1 MKNLPIRT
9 QDRTMLGYEGMGVEY
24 VHLPPEQPELHKR
37 DSLKVYFNVLRRRK
51 WYIIIPI
58 LLVVPMLIASAV
70 LEEPSYR
77 SSARVQI
84 EPANLRGITNRD
96 DFPFLRSNL
105 REEDLLTEYQLIRS
119 EEHLAEVVDRLGLQ
133 DKLVEKNDLM
143 SRLKLLKGQ
152 VMAVVKRLKNR
163 AFALV
168 GIEREPKASP
178 SSAEGIDLQRL
189 AAISALKQSLS
200 VQPQQGG
207 QLVDIIVDGLVPV
220 DVALQANTV
229 AEVYIDKNFEKK
241 QAGTQAAIE
250 KLIDQTDDLRRKMY
264 EAEAQIHQF
273 RQERGITSPDPNE
286 RGRVIAAS
294 LTRLENEYWDARTA
308 REEVESRLRSLE
320 DLARRDIRALK
331 TVPPYMDP
339 HMIGSIMRLRNQY
352 LDLDAQI
359 GTNRRIYRPKHPVM
373 VRLNT
378 QLAQTREAV
387 NAEFQKGIAALRAE
401 FNVRRG
407 RESDILQ
414 QLTEQKRETQGA
426 NATLSDFERK
436 QHEAE
441 SFRDLYR
448 QTSRQLRVLQMEQAT
463 IINNIKLIK
472 RAMTP
477 LQPTPSNAFTN
488 FFAGIALAGC
498 LGVGFAFVREYLD
511 NRFKEADEV
520 EPFLQ
525 IPFLGVVPH
534 YAQGKGRA
542 YEPVSLREPGSV
554 AAESYRILRTRL
566 QSAAPRMKTLL
577 VTSALPSEGKST
589 TTANMGIAF
598 ARLGLRVLL
607 VDIDL
612 RRPSLHRHFWI
623 SNSEGLATAL
633 LDGGDWQNFLQD
645 TPVASLKVLP
655 TGFNT
660 HNPSDLLSLRSTQ
673 KLIDEFKQSFD
684 FIIFDGPIVLSIPD
698 VEIVAPWMD
707 GVVMVH
713 YPERCDKPSVL
724 NAKMLLERVNS
735 TILGIIFNNIRK
747 QDQKYYHQQRT
758 YYSQNLYSGAE
769 QYDLDRHAVRELEVT
784 ETEANP
790 HGAVFANEELAP
802 LVETPFEHRYAD
814 VPEDDLD
821 IHLHRVIVNPTIAG
835 QLADAEHTFL
845 ILDLELRNTS
855 PTRSTATFDPQ
866 AAMIRWPQTDDH
878 EAEPIRCDAVTEQ
891 MPRGFKEEVELT
903 EGETKRGLMAFR
915 IPAEVSACQFEYA
928 GYRTEIALGL

>member
-1 MKNLPIRT
+1 
-9 QDRTMLGYEGMGVEY
+9 MLGYEGMGVDY
-24 VHLPPEQPELHKR
+24 VHLSPEQPELHKR

-51 WYIIIPI
+51 WYIIVPI
-58 LLVVPMLIASAV
+58 LLVVPLLIASAV

-77 SSARVQI
+77 SSARVLI
-84 EPANLRGITNRD
+84 KPANLKVIDIETVFRNH
-96 DFPFLRSNL
+96 L

-119 EEHLAEVVDRLGLQ
+119 EEHIAEVVDRLNLQ
-133 DKLVEKNDLM
+133 DKLVEKKDLM
-143 SRLKLLKGQ
+143 SRLKLLKGE
-152 VMAVVKRLKNR
+152 VMGVVKRLKSR

-168 GIEREPKASP
+168 GIQREPSASP
-178 SSAEGIDLQRL
+178 SFADEVDLKRL
-189 AAISALKQSLS
+189 AAIGELKQALS

-207 QLVDIIVDGLVPV
+207 QLVDIIVDGMLPR
-220 DVALQANTV
+220 DVAAQANTV
-229 AEVYIDKNFEKK
+229 AEVYIDKNFEKR

-250 KLIDQTDDLRRKMY
+250 MLVGQTAEWRQKMY
-264 EAEAQIHQF
+264 EAEARLHQF
-273 RQERGITSPDPNE
+273 RQDEGITSRASDD
-286 RGRVIAAS
+286 RGRAIAAT
-294 LTRLENEYWDARTA
+294 LTRLEEEYREARRA
-308 REEVESRLRSLE
+308 REDVESRLRSLE
-320 DLARRDIRALK
+320 ALARSDIRALK
-331 TVPPYMDP
+331 TVPPYLDQ
-339 HMIGSIMRLRNQY
+339 HMIASIMRLRSQY
-352 LDLDAQI
+352 LDLEAQI
-359 GTNRRIYRPKHPVM
+359 ANNRRIYRPKHPVM
-373 VRLNT
+373 VRLNS
-378 QLAQTREAV
+378 QLAQTRDVV

-401 FNVRRG
+401 FNIRRT
-407 RESDILQ
+407 RESDVLEL
-414 QLTEQKRETQGA
+414 LTEQKGKTQGA
-426 NATLSDFERK
+426 NAALSDFERK
-436 QHEAE
+436 QAEAE
-441 SFRDLYR
+441 SYRNLYSRTSERLRDL
-448 QTSRQLRVLQMEQAT
+448 QMDQAT
-463 IINNIKLIK
+463 IINNVKLVK
-472 RAMTP
+472 RAIAP
-477 LQPTPSNAFTN
+477 LQPVPSNAFTN

-525 IPFLGVVPH
+525 VPFLGLVPH

-707 GVVMVH
+707 GVLMVH

-735 TILGIIFNNIRK
+735 TILGVVFNNIRK

-758 YYSQNLYSGAE
+758 YYSQNLYAGAE
-769 QYDLDRHAVRELEVT
+769 QYDLDRNAVRELQVAET
-784 ETEANP
+784 ETAK
-790 HGAVFANEELAP
+790 HGAVFANEEPAP
-802 LVETPFEHRYAD
+802 VGRYAD
-814 VPEDDLD
+814 GAEDNLD
-821 IHLHRVIVNPTIAG
+821 IHLHRVIVNHAIDG
-835 QLADAEHTFL
+835 ELADADQMFL

-855 PTRSTATFDPQ
+855 PTHAAVTFDPQ
-866 AAMIRWPQTDDH
+866 AAMIRLHQTDDR
-878 EAEPIRCDAVTEQ
+878 EPEPIRCDAVTEQ
-891 MPRGFKEEVELT
+891 MQRGFRGKVKLT
-903 EGETKRGLMAFR
+903 EQETKRGVMAFR
-915 IPAEVSACQFEYA
+915 IPARASACQFEYA
-928 GYRTEIALGL
+928 GHRTEVALGI

>member
-9 QDRTMLGYEGMGVEY
+9 QDRTMFAYEGMGVEY
-24 VHLPPEQPELHKR
+24 VNLPPEHPELHNR
-37 DSLKVYFNVLRRRK
+37 DSLKVYFNVLMRRK

-58 LLVVPMLIASAV
+58 VLLVPVLIAGAI
-70 LEEPSYR
+70 LEEPSYQA
-77 SSARVQI
+77 SAQVLI
-84 EPANLRGITNRD
+84 APANMKVINTEAVLW
-96 DFPFLRSNL
+96 PNL

-119 EEHLAEVVDRLGLQ
+119 EDHLGEVVDRLGLR
-133 DKLVEKNDLM
+133 DKLVEKTDLV
-143 SRLKLLKGQ
+143 SRLKVLKGKM
-152 VMAVVKRLKNR
+152 VGVAKRLKSR

-168 GIEREPKASP
+168 GIAEEPAVSP
-178 SSAEGIDLQRL
+178 SLVEGVDLQRL
-189 AAISALKQSLS
+189 AAIALLRGSLS
-200 VQPQQGG
+200 VEAQQGG
-207 QLVDIIVDGLVPV
+207 QLVDIIVRGLVPA

-241 QAGTQAAIE
+241 QAGSQAAIE
-250 KLIDQTDDLRRKMY
+250 KLMDQTADLRQKMY
-264 EAEAQIHQF
+264 KAEAELHRF
-273 RQERGITSPDPNE
+273 RLDRDITSFAPDD
-286 RGRVIAAS
+286 RGRSIVAA
-294 LTRLENEYWDARTA
+294 LTRLENEYQDARRA

-320 DLARRDIRALK
+320 ALARSDLRALR
-331 TVPPYMDP
+331 TVPPYLDQ
-339 HMIGSIMRLRNQY
+339 HMISSIMRLRSQY
-352 LDLDAQI
+352 LDLAAQI
-359 GTNRRIYRPKHPVM
+359 SANRQIYRPKHPVM

-378 QLAQTREAV
+378 QLAQTQDTV
-387 NAEFQKGIAALRAE
+387 NAEFQKGIAALQAE
-401 FNVRRG
+401 FDVRRE

-414 QLTEQKRETQGA
+414 QLTAQKRETQGA
-426 NATLSDFERK
+426 NAALSDFERK
-436 QHEAE
+436 QYEVA
-441 SFRDLYR
+441 SYRDLYQ
-448 QTSRQLRVLQMEQAT
+448 QTSKQLRVIQMEQAT
-463 IINNIKLIK
+463 IINNVKLTK
-472 RAMTP
+472 RALAP
-477 LQPTPSNAFTN
+477 LLPVPSNAFIN

-534 YAQGKGRA
+534 YDQGKGRA

-673 KLIDEFKQSFD
+673 KLIDEFKQFFD

-707 GVVMVH
+707 GVVLVH

-735 TILGIIFNNIRK
+735 TILGVVFNNIRR
-747 QDQKYYHQQRT
+747 QDQKYYHQQQT

-769 QYDLDRHAVRELEVT
+769 QYDLDRDAVRELQVAET
-784 ETEANP
+784 ETAK

-802 LVETPFEHRYAD
+802 MAKAHFDHRYGD
-814 VPEDDLD
+814 EPEDDLE
-821 IHLHRVIVNPTIAG
+821 IRLHRVIVNHMIDGKP
-835 QLADAEHTFL
+835 ADTDMMFL

-855 PTRSTATFDPQ
+855 STHSLVTFDSR
-866 AAMIRWPQTDDH
+866 AAMIRLPQTH
-878 EAEPIRCDAVTEQ
+878 GSELEPIRCDAVTEQ
-891 MPRGFKEEVELT
+891 MQRGFKGEVELT
-903 EGETKRGLMAFR
+903 ERETKRGVMAFR
-915 IPAEVSACQFEYA
+915 IPAGVSACQFEYA
-928 GYRTEIALGL
+928 GYRTDVTLGF

>member
-1 MKNLPIRT
+1 MKNLPIKT
-9 QDRTMLGYEGMGVEY
+9 QDRTMLGYEGLGVDY
-24 VHLPPEQPELHKR
+24 VHLPPDQPELHKR

-58 LLVVPMLIASAV
+58 LFVVPILVASAA
-70 LEEPSYR
+70 LEEPIYQA
-77 SSARVQI
+77 SARVQI
-84 EPANLRGITNRD
+84 KP
-96 DFPFLRSNL
+96 SNPQVL
-105 REEDLLTEYQLIRS
+105 DIRTLIQPELNVEDLLTEYQLIRS
-119 EEHLAEVVDRLGLQ
+119 EEHLVEVVDRLQLQ
-133 DKLVEKNDLM
+133 DKLTERNDLV
-143 SRLKLLKGQ
+143 SHLRRLKGDVVR
-152 VMAVVKRLKNR
+152 VMKRLKNR
-163 AFALV
+163 SLALI
-168 GIEREPKASP
+168 GIEREESIASV
-178 SSAEGIDLQRL
+178 EGDGVDMQRL
-189 AAISALKQSLS
+189 AALAALQQAIG

-207 QLVDIIVDGLVPV
+207 QLVDISVSSLVP
-220 DVALQANTV
+220 AHAAAQANTV

-250 KLIDQTDDLRRKMY
+250 KLINQTAELRQKMY
-264 EAEAQIHQF
+264 DAESKIHQF
-273 RQERGITSPDPNE
+273 RQARGITSFAPDD
-286 RGRVIAAS
+286 RSRIIAAS
-294 LTRLENEYWDARTA
+294 LSRLENEYNEARTA
-308 REEVESRLRSLE
+308 REEIESRLRSLE
-320 DLARRDIRALK
+320 SLARRDIRALK

-339 HMIGSIMRLRNQY
+339 HMIGSIMRLRSQY
-352 LDLDAQI
+352 IDLESQI
-359 GTNRRIYRPKHPVM
+359 ANNRKIYRLKHPVM
-373 VRLNT
+373 ARLTT
-378 QLAQTREAV
+378 QLAQTNSAID
-387 NAEFQKGIAALRAE
+387 AEFQKGIASLRAE
-401 FNVRRG
+401 FDIRRG
-407 RESDILQ
+407 REAAILK
-414 QLTEQKRETQGA
+414 QLTDQKQETQGA
-426 NATLSDFERK
+426 NTALSDFERM
-436 QHEAE
+436 QHEVE
-441 SFRDLYR
+441 SSRELYR
-448 QTSRQLRVLQMEQAT
+448 RTSERLRALQMDQAT
-463 IINNIKLIK
+463 IINNVKLIK
-472 RAMTP
+472 RATSP
-477 LQPTPSNAFTN
+477 LQPVPSNAFSN
-488 FFAGIALAGC
+488 FFAGVALAGC

-633 LDGGDWQNFLQD
+633 LDGGDWQSFLQD

-713 YPERCDKPSVL
+713 YPDRCDKPSVL

-735 TILGIIFNNIRK
+735 TILGVVFNNIRR

-758 YYSQNLYSGAE
+758 YYAQNLYSGAE
-769 QYDLDRHAVRELEVT
+769 QYDLDRDAVREIEIGQT
-784 ETEANP
+784 DAAN
-790 HGAVFANEELAP
+790 HGKVFANEEPAAG
-802 LVETPFEHRYAD
+802 FDDGYAD
-814 VPEDDLD
+814 VSGDELN
-821 IHLHRVIVNPTIAG
+821 IQLHRVIVNSTLG
-835 QLADAEHTFL
+835 DAEVDAERMFL
-845 ILDLELRNTS
+845 ILELELRNTS
-855 PTRSTATFDPQ
+855 PSSPVTFDPQ
-866 AAMIRWPQTDDH
+866 SAMIRLHSTNGSEP
-878 EAEPIRCDAVTEQ
+878 EPIHCDAATEQ
-891 MPRGFKEEVELT
+891 MQAGFKGEVELT
-903 EGETKRGLMAFR
+903 EQETKRGVMAFR
-915 IPAEVSACQFEYA
+915 IPTGVSECMFEYD
-928 GYRTEIALGL
+928 GHRTDVTLGF

>member
-9 QDRTMLGYEGMGVEY
+9 QDRTMLGYEGMGVDY

-37 DSLKVYFNVLRRRK
+37 DSIKVYFNVLRRRK

-58 LLVVPMLIASAV
+58 LLVVPLLITGAV

-77 SSARVQI
+77 SSARVLI
-84 EPANLRGITNRD
+84 ESANKVINIETVLR
-96 DFPFLRSNL
+96 PNL

-133 DKLVEKNDLM
+133 DKLVEKNDLV
-143 SRLKLLKGQ
+143 SRLKLLKGE
-152 VMAVVKRLKNR
+152 VVGVVKRLKSR

-168 GIEREPKASP
+168 GITREPTVSP
-178 SSAEGIDLQRL
+178 ALVEGVDLRRL

-200 VQPQQGG
+200 VEPQQGG
-207 QLVDIIVDGLVPV
+207 KLVDITVTGLVPT
-220 DVALQANTV
+220 DVAIQANTV

-250 KLIDQTDDLRRKMY
+250 KLIDQTADFRQKMY
-264 EAEAQIHQF
+264 KAESEIHQF
-273 RQERGITSPDPNE
+273 RQDRGITSFDPDD
-286 RGRVIAAS
+286 RGRAIAAT
-294 LTRLENEYWDARTA
+294 LTRLENEYRDARIA
-308 REEVESRLRSLE
+308 REEVEGRLRSLE
-320 DLARRDIRALK
+320 TLARRDLRALK
-331 TVPPYMDP
+331 TVPPFLDQ
-339 HMIGSIMRLRNQY
+339 HMIGSIMRLRGQY
-352 LDLDAQI
+352 LDLEAQI
-359 GTNRRIYRPKHPVM
+359 NTNRRIYRPKHPVM

-378 QLAQTREAV
+378 QLAQTREAA

-401 FNVRRG
+401 FDVRRG

-426 NATLSDFERK
+426 NAALSDFERK

-441 SFRDLYR
+441 SYRDLYR
-448 QTSRQLRVLQMEQAT
+448 QTSKQLRVIQMEQAT
-463 IINNIKLIK
+463 IINNVKLIK
-472 RAMTP
+472 RALAS
-477 LQPTPSNAFTN
+477 LQPVPSNALIN

-645 TPVASLKVLP
+645 TPVANLKVLP

-735 TILGIIFNNIRK
+735 TILGVVFNNIRR

-758 YYSQNLYSGAE
+758 YYSQNLYAGAE
-769 QYDLDRHAVRELEVT
+769 QYDLDRDAVRELQVV
-784 ETEANP
+784 ETESAK

-802 LVETPFEHRYAD
+802 MADGDFDRRYGD
-814 VPEDDLD
+814 EPEDDLD
-821 IHLHRVIVNPTIAG
+821 IRLHRVIVNHAIDGTV
-835 QLADAEHTFL
+835 ADTERMFL

-855 PTRSTATFDPQ
+855 PTRSSVTFDPQ
-866 AAMIRWPQTDDH
+866 AAIIRLHQTNGITP
-878 EAEPIRCDAVTEQ
+878 EPIRCDAVTEQ
-891 MPRGFKEEVELT
+891 MQRGINGEVELA
-903 EGETKRGLMAFR
+903 EQETKRGVMAFR
-915 IPAEVSACQFEYA
+915 IPAGVSACQFEYA
-928 GYRTEIALGL
+928 GYRTDVTLGF

>member
-1 MKNLPIRT
+1 MKNLPIKT
-9 QDRTMLGYEGMGVEY
+9 QDRTMLDYEGIGLDY
-24 VHLPPEQPELHKR
+24 VHLPAEPPELHKR

-58 LLVVPMLIASAV
+58 LLVVPILIASAV

-77 SSARVQI
+77 ASARIQI
-84 EPANLRGITNRD
+84 KSAHTIDIATLVRPDLRD
-96 DFPFLRSNL
+96 
-105 REEDLLTEYQLIRS
+105 EDLLTEYQLIRS

-133 DKLVEKNDLM
+133 DKLVARNDLM
-143 SRLKLLKGQ
+143 SR
-152 VMAVVKRLKNR
+152 VKRLKSHSIGAVKRLKSR
-163 AFALV
+163 AFRLV
-168 GIEREPKASP
+168 GIKRQP
-178 SSAEGIDLQRL
+178 SVSRPPAEAVDLKRL
-189 AAISALKQSLS
+189 AAIGMLRQSLS

-207 QLVDIIVDGLVPV
+207 QLVDIIVNGLVPA

-241 QAGTQAAIE
+241 QAGAQAAIE
-250 KLIDQTDDLRRKMY
+250 KLIGQTAELRQKMY
-264 EAEAQIHQF
+264 EAEANIHQF
-273 RQERGITSPDPNE
+273 RQDRGITSFAPGD
-286 RGRVIAAS
+286 RSRTIATA
-294 LTRLENEYWDARTA
+294 LNRLENEYREARLT

-320 DLARRDIRALK
+320 TLARSDIRALK
-331 TVPPYMDP
+331 TVPPYLDP

-352 LDLDAQI
+352 LDLEAQI
-359 GTNRRIYRPKHPVM
+359 GSNRRIYRPKHPVM

-378 QLAQTREAV
+378 QLAQTRDAI
-387 NAEFQKGIAALRAE
+387 NAEFQKGISGLRAE
-401 FNVRRG
+401 FNIRRG
-407 RESDILQ
+407 RESDFLQ
-414 QLTEQKRETQGA
+414 QLTEQKRETQSA
-426 NATLSDFERK
+426 NESLSDFERK
-436 QHEAE
+436 QLEAE
-441 SFRDLYR
+441 SFRNLYR
-448 QTSRQLRVLQMEQAT
+448 KTSERLRDLQMDQAT
-463 IINNIKLIK
+463 IINNVKLIK
-472 RAMTP
+472 HAMAP
-477 LQPTPSNAFTN
+477 LQPVSSNALTN
-488 FFAGIALAGC
+488 FFAGMALAGC

-577 VTSALPSEGKST
+577 ITSALPSEGKST

-633 LDGGDWQNFLQD
+633 LDGGDWQGFVQD
-645 TPVASLKVLP
+645 TPVANLKILP

-673 KLIDEFKQSFD
+673 KLIDEFKPSFD

-735 TILGIIFNNIRK
+735 TILGVVFNNIRR
-747 QDQKYYHQQRT
+747 QDQRYYHQQRT
-758 YYSQNLYSGAE
+758 YYSQNLYAGSE
-769 QYDLDRHAVRELEVT
+769 QYDLSRDAVREIHVGEKEVT
-784 ETEANP
+784 KS
-790 HGAVFANEELAP
+790 GAIFANESLEPVA
-802 LVETPFEHRYAD
+802 EAD
-814 VPEDDLD
+814 FDPDDTDGAEDDLN
-821 IHLHRVIVNPTIAG
+821 IHLHRVIVNHTIDGEA
-835 QLADAEHTFL
+835 ADTERMFL

-855 PTRSTATFDPQ
+855 PTRSTVTFDPQ
-866 AAMIRWPQTDDH
+866 AAVIRLHQTNGS
-878 EAEPIRCDAVTEQ
+878 EPEPIQCDAVTEQ
-891 MPRGFKEEVELT
+891 MQLGFKGEVELS
-903 EGETKRGLMAFR
+903 ERETKRGVMAFR
-915 IPAEVSACQFEYA
+915 IPAGVSACMFEYA
-928 GYRTEIALGL
+928 GRRTDVTLGF

>member
-1 MKNLPIRT
+1 MKNLPIKT
-9 QDRTMLGYEGMGVEY
+9 QDRTMLGYEGLGVDY
-24 VHLPPEQPELHKR
+24 VHLPPDQPELHKR

-58 LLVVPMLIASAV
+58 LLVVPVLIASAV
-70 LEEPSYR
+70 LEEPIYQA
-77 SSARVQI
+77 SARVRIQ
-84 EPANLRGITNRD
+84 P
-96 DFPFLRSNL
+96 SNPQVL
-105 REEDLLTEYQLIRS
+105 DMPTMGQSKLNVEDLLTEYQLVRS
-119 EEHLAEVVDRLGLQ
+119 EEHLMEVVDRLQLQ
-133 DKLVEKNDLM
+133 DNLAVRNDLM
-143 SRLKLLKGQ
+143 SHARRLKGK
-152 VMAVVKRLKNR
+152 AVRTVKRLKDR
-163 AFALV
+163 ALGLV
-168 GIEREPKASP
+168 GIHRDEPISP
-178 SSAEGIDLQRL
+178 APSDGTDMQRL
-189 AAISALKQSLS
+189 AALFALQDAIS

-207 QLVDIIVDGLVPV
+207 QLVDINVTGLVPA
-220 DVALQANTV
+220 DAALQANTV

-250 KLIDQTDDLRRKMY
+250 KLRNQTAELRQKMY
-264 EAEAQIHQF
+264 DAEAKIHQF
-273 RQERGITSPDPNE
+273 RQARGITSFAPDD
-286 RGRVIAAS
+286 RGRIIAAS
-294 LTRLENEYWDARTA
+294 LNRLEGEYNAARAA
-308 REEVESRLRSLE
+308 REEIESRLRSLE
-320 DLARRDIRALK
+320 ALARSDIRALK
-331 TVPPYMDP
+331 TVPPYMDQ

-352 LDLDAQI
+352 LDVDAQI
-359 GTNRRIYRPKHPVM
+359 ANNRKIYRSKHPVM
-373 VRLNT
+373 ARLNT
-378 QLAQTREAV
+378 QLAQTSSAID
-387 NAEFQKGIAALRAE
+387 AEFQKGIASLRAE
-401 FNVRRG
+401 FDIRRG
-407 RESDILQ
+407 RESAILK
-414 QLTEQKRETQGA
+414 QLTDQKQETQGA
-426 NATLSDFERK
+426 NAALSDFERM
-436 QHEAE
+436 QHEVE
-441 SFRDLYR
+441 SNRDLYR
-448 QTSRQLRVLQMEQAT
+448 QTSERLRVLQMDQAT
-463 IINNIKLIK
+463 IINNVNLVK
-472 RAMTP
+472 RASAP
-477 LQPTPSNAFTN
+477 LQPVPSNAFAN
-488 FFAGIALAGC
+488 FFAGVALAGC

-566 QSAAPRMKTLL
+566 QSSAPRMKTLL

-633 LDGGDWQNFLQD
+633 LDGGDWQSYLQD

-713 YPERCDKPSVL
+713 YPDRCDKPSVL

-735 TILGIIFNNIRK
+735 TILGVVFNNIRR

-769 QYDLDRHAVRELEVT
+769 QYDLDHGAVREIQVGQT
-784 ETEANP
+784 EPDNS
-790 HGAVFANEELAP
+790 GKVFANEEPMA
-802 LVETPFEHRYAD
+802 EAHFGGDYAD
-814 VPEDDLD
+814 TAGDELD
-821 IHLHRVIVNPTIAG
+821 VQLHRVIVNPTIDG
-835 QLADAEHTFL
+835 EAEDTQRMFL
-845 ILDLELRNTS
+845 ILELELRNPS
-855 PTRSTATFDPQ
+855 PSSPVTFDSQ
-866 AAMIRWPQTDDH
+866 SAMIRLHSTNGSEP
-878 EAEPIRCDAVTEQ
+878 EPIHCDAATQQ
-891 MPRGFKEEVELT
+891 MQSGFKGEIELL
-903 EGETKRGLMAFR
+903 EQETKRGVMAFR
-915 IPAEVSACQFEYA
+915 IPTGVSECLFEYD
-928 GYRTEIALGL
+928 GRRTDVNLGF